1 MSRETLKD
9 FFINKSIPEDS
20 ISFSHG
26 NAPGDMIEDG
36 QDIKIDPNS
45 ENILLDL
52 DTADPAGILGDYLS
66 FLSKEADHIYPIS
79 EGNIESAPTNR
90 GEYLA
95 ISSEHGAEKIYIT
108 PGTELAGNFNVYSN
122 GQFVN
127 IKDIV
132 DKIGLDND
140 ETDGHKLLNSIEG
153 TGTND
158 YGEVTHQE
166 GEDNKV
172 VKAVQN
178 DVLSKSRFGN
188 IPNKDIFINKN
199 ENESDHE
206 SKEKLS
212 ANNKFGSHGYPDEEA
227 LVRLNQL
234 KSLGASLLMKASGF
248 DQSDTPGESLNP
260 EELES
265 SMTNNDLKSSLIPA
279 RSNAI
284 DAPGVSAELYR
295 AKNAKGFPQKEAS
308 DESIRSGR
316 GEVIGHVDSRK
327 SFGSS
332 YNSGMHFSGK
342 NHKLHKLQAALSLF
356 ILNEIASRLYSSVIS
371 HLVSTSDQNNEFDA
385 IEDNFNE
392 FRNEPILG
400 SSRKLMNLR
409 LDYIKNNV
417 LVPTRYPYKNCF
429 DRGLKVLF
437 GLEHLENANHS
448 KPSVE
453 NMKISKEATSA
464 PGFWL
469 AVSRSAIKSANQ
481 TLDSLDLLSQTDV
494 ESERIDNF
502 INVMASNNIIRY
514 MNAIA
519 TVGDASYQAYGGGD
533 ISDATFFKRARNVD
547 SLPDGPG
554 TRVGKSKKDNGY
566 RTNQLAWSQN
576 DVPSAYLLPLNPIR
590 AAGRLDKIISGPNP
604 FTAMIGSELVDQ
616 TYFSKNMDGSNN
628 RIPKEVIETLE
639 NKLDAEYVP
648 FYFQDLR
655 TNEIISFH
663 AFLDTLT
670 DTINPNYSSFNG
682 YGRLDPVRIYE
693 GTTRSISMGFT
704 VLATSKQDFNT
715 MWYKINKFVTL
726 LYPQWTK
733 GTMVGHGVGKNISKF
748 IQPHTQVLG
757 ASPLVRMRV
766 GDIIKSNY
774 SKFNL
779 ARMFG
784 IGDGDVSPMPI
795 DESPAAFIR
804 NALDGGDQALSNKIK
819 DYSVS
824 LLAYIFGSPIQIFN
838 FNSVKEFANLGG
850 NIGQKTLAGLSS
862 TATNFLK
869 NGFVNP
875 LTLKLVLKRIKD
887 PNVEIEAIQKN
898 NSIDITSPA
907 QNAGQTWAN
916 SISEEL
922 SGPTEGFAVYL
933 NSNYNTGYKIVDG
946 NDVLVGK
953 RLMIQKPI
961 KVKITEKNVVD
972 YEGTEYSKDGNNTK
986 RPRLTYTVEIIDFS
1000 IPAEAQNLSLQC
1012 MPSDIYQMPNKTL
1025 VDTLEFG
1032 LLLAGAGGFISPLG
1046 DAALSTNL
1054 AKGFANASGFAP
1066 TFDLVRALYQ
1076 SKESSFMDA
1085 FNNPFVKAYESTAG
1099 RGLAGTIGSV
1109 TFNWLDDFPW
1119 EIDHNSR
1126 APIGCKISFTFDVIH
1141 DLPPGL
1147 DHSGY
1152 NRAPLYNVGDIMK
1165 NISDDVYE
1173 SFFKED
1179 EFEFRKQ
1186 SNKGIKITGKK

>member
-9 FFINKSIPEDS
+9 FLIKAGLPKDS

-26 NAPGDMIEDG
+26 NDVGENIEEG
-36 QDIKIDPNS
+36 QDVKIDPNTGKV
-45 ENILLDL
+45 LLDL
-52 DTADPAGILGDYLS
+52 DTADPAGMLGDYLG
-66 FLSKEADHIYPIS
+66 FLSREAEHIYPIS
-79 EGNIESAPTNR
+79 EGNIPSSPTSR

-95 ISSEHGAEKIYIT
+95 MGEHGAERIYIKS
-108 PGTELAGNFNVYSN
+108 GTDLASNFNAYSN
-122 GQFVN
+122 GQFVD
-127 IKDIV
+127 IRDIV
-132 DKIGLDND
+132 DKVGKEDT
-140 ETDGHKLLNSIEG
+140 ESKGHKLLSSIEG
-153 TGTND
+153 G
-158 YGEVTHQE
+158 VTSQE

-172 VKAVQN
+172 IQAVQN
-178 DVLSKSRFGN
+178 DVLKKSRFGN
-188 IPNKDIFINKN
+188 LPNKDIFIDKN
-199 ENESDHE
+199 ENSEAHE
-206 SKEKLS
+206 SKEKLRAS
-212 ANNKFGSHGYPDEEA
+212 NKFGSHFDEEA
-227 LVRLNQL
+227 LVRLDQL
-234 KSLGASLLMKASGF
+234 KSLGASLLMKVSGF
-248 DQSDTPGESLNP
+248 DNSDTPGESLNP

-279 RSNAI
+279 RSNAS
-284 DAPGVSAELYR
+284 DAPGISVESYR

-316 GEVIGHVDSRK
+316 GEVIGHVDNRN
-327 SFGSS
+327 SFGAS

-342 NHKLHKLQAALSLF
+342 NHKLHKYQAALSLF
-356 ILNEIASRLYSSVIS
+356 MLSEIASRLYNSVIS
-371 HLVSTSDQNNEFDA
+371 HLASIADQNGDVYSA

-392 FRNEPILG
+392 FLHAPLLG
-400 SSRKLMNLR
+400 SAKTLVNLKLGH
-409 LDYIKNNV
+409 IKNNV

-437 GLEHLENANHS
+437 GIEHLENTNPRE
-448 KPSVE
+448 KPTVAKI
-453 NMKISKEATSA
+453 KISKAVTSS

-469 AVSRSAIKSANQ
+469 AVSRSVIKSSKQ
-481 TLDSLDLLSQTDV
+481 TFDSLDLLTQTTSDS
-494 ESERIDNF
+494 ESIENF

-533 ISDATFFKRARNVD
+533 ISLETFRKRSRNVD

-566 RTNQLAWSQN
+566 RSNQLAWSQN

-590 AAGRLDKIISGPNP
+590 ASGRLGKTISGPNP

-616 TYFSKNMDGSNN
+616 TYFSKNMDGSAN

-639 NKLDAEYVP
+639 NKLEAEYVP
-648 FYFQDLR
+648 FYFHDLR

-663 AFLDTLT
+663 AFLDQLT
-670 DTINPNYSSFNG
+670 DTIDPNYSTFNG

-693 GTTRSISMGFT
+693 GTTRSISVGFT
-704 VLATSKQDFNT
+704 VLATSKQDFNA

-733 GTMVGHGVGKNISKF
+733 GTMVGQDLDGGDISKF
-748 IQPHTQVLG
+748 IQPNTQVLG

-784 IGDGDVSPMPI
+784 IGDGDVSPKPT
-795 DESPAAFIR
+795 
-804 NALDGGDQALSNKIK
+804 DGGSPMIKADPLSAQELNDKVK
-819 DYSVS
+819 DYSAS
-824 LLAYIFGSPIQIFN
+824 LLTYIFGSPIQFFN
-838 FNSVKEFANLGG
+838 MASVKEFASGG
-850 NIGQKTLAGLSS
+850 NFSQKELSGLSS
-862 TATNFLK
+862 MATNFLK

-875 LTLKLVLKRIKD
+875 LTLGLVLNRIKD
-887 PNVEIEAIQKN
+887 PNVEIDSTIN
-898 NSIDITSPA
+898 GNTNDITTPS
-907 QNAGQTWAN
+907 QNAGQSLA
-916 SISEEL
+916 SGISDKL
-922 SGPTEGFAVYL
+922 SGPHMGMAVYL
-933 NSNYNTGYKIVDG
+933 NSNYNQGYKIVGGDD
-946 NDVLVGK
+946 NLLGK

-961 KVKITEKNVVD
+961 KVKINAKKVD
-972 YEGTEYSKDGNNTK
+972 SYTDISFSKDVTK
-986 RPRLTYTVEIIDFS
+986 SSKSRIYYEVEIIDFS
-1000 IPAEAQNLSLQC
+1000 IPAEAQNLILRC
-1012 MPSDIYQMPNKTL
+1012 DPSDIYQMPNETL
-1025 VDTLEFG
+1025 INTLEFG
-1032 LLLAGAGGFISPLG
+1032 ILLAGTGGIGTVG
-1046 DAALSTNL
+1046 DFLLNRNLS
-1054 AKGFANASGFAP
+1054 KGFVNATGLAP
-1066 TFDLVRALYQ
+1066 QVDLIRALYQ
-1076 SKESSFMDA
+1076 SQESSFMDA
-1085 FNNPFVKAYESTAG
+1085 YNNPFVKAYESTAG

-1109 TFNWLDDFPW
+1109 TFDWLSDFPW

-1126 APIGCKISFTFDVIH
+1126 APMGCKISFTFNVIH

-1186 SNKGIKITGKK
+1186 ANKGIKITGKK